1 MIETSMIAAA
11 AALPVYIA
19 TRLMALTVRMPVLF
33 VVFAGAF
40 ANAVVVTLQELRIW
54 NPFVFPPEVTGHGQ
68 SVGLL
73 GNANDVGTF
82 LAAPAVVALIAAVA
96 GGRWARRAYRSGA
109 AVVFSRV

>member
-54 NPFVFPPEVTGHGQ
+54 NPFVFPAEVTGHGQ

-82 LAAPAVVALIAAVA
+82 LAGPAVVALIAAVPR
-96 GGRWARRAYRSGA
+96 GGLRPRLLRTA
-109 AVVFSRV
+109 APVPF